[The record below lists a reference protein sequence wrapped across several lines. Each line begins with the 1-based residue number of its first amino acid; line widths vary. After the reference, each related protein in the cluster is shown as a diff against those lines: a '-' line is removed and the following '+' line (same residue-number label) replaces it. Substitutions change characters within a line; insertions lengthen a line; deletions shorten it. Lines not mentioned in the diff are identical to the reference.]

1 MELYKIYS
9 IEWKSSQVKSSQ
21 SERFIRPVI
30 RFYYICVLQ
39 VSEVNKIDGSSG
51 LTALVLLLLFTF
63 TYTEVAVTALPVTI
77 LVQPEESSINAS
89 MVVSAVVTTRRD
101 WTFNINWSY
110 RVNASSENPMSFGS
124 AVNRSATLEIIP
136 NNTNANTLT
145 AFAADA
151 DGNTANATVTLCTNT
166 SPERIKIRMN
176 MSALRFLLP
185 DLKINNE
192 KDNEKVVQFEMSVIN
207 ESTQDITELLKK
219 YRNGNASL
227 SLLADHDVRIK
238 VNASDIIR
246 LIAGSGNAV
255 HGSITFIEDTVP
267 FELVSQRD
275 TDTIPP
281 ELTVT
286 SPQEDQKLAS
296 HNVTLAVSAN
306 EPIARWYY
314 RLNNNNGTNVSFVP
328 PAVINASE
336 GANQILISATDLAG
350 NRGYA
355 FVNFS
360 VDTIPPELT
369 VASPQE
375 DQKLA
380 SHNVTL
386 AVSANEP
393 IARWYYRLNNGTN
406 VSFASPNGDEHT
418 KTTLIAKK
426 GGNKL
431 DVYADDRAG
440 NTGKTTIFFV
450 VMEPRIAIESSIQG
464 TGSITIEKEMSSST
478 AGIESEEQVVGTTGT
493 GGDYSIISIE
503 ILSKPVNITHQNYS
517 DYHHAEVIS
526 FTGNDL
532 IITHEHSASDTQSGV
547 NVTFTEDINVVKLQK
562 QNTLDIKTTYDN
574 PSISYNTR
582 ATDVFI
588 GNKQTNVDLSTPTK
602 KVSIHH
608 SLEGNCT
615 SWTRVTF
622 EE

>member
-1 MELYKIYS
+1 M
-9 IEWKSSQVKSSQ
+9 
-21 SERFIRPVI
+21 
-30 RFYYICVLQ
+30 Q

-51 LTALVLLLLFTF
+51 LTALVVLLLLFTF

-77 LVQPEESSINAS
+77 LVQPEEGSINAS
-89 MVVSAVVTTRRD
+89 VVVSAVVTTRRD

-110 RVNASSENPMSFGS
+110 RVNASSENPMPFEL
-124 AVNRSATLEIIP
+124 AVNRSATLKIIQD
-136 NNTNANTLT
+136 NTNANTLT
-145 AFAADA
+145 AFAMDA
-151 DGNTANATVTLCTNT
+151 EGDTANATVTLCTNT
-166 SPERIKIRMN
+166 SPKRIKIRTN
-176 MSALRFLLP
+176 MSALRLLLP

-246 LIAGSGNAV
+246 LIAGSDNTV

-275 TDTIPP
+275 TDTILPV
-281 ELTVT
+281 LTVA
-286 SPQEDQKLAS
+286 SPQEDQMLAS

-314 RLNNNNGTNVSFVP
+314 RLNNDNGTNVSFVP

-336 GANQILISATDLAG
+336 GANQLLISATDLAG

-355 FVNFS
+355 VVNFS
-360 VDTIPPELT
+360 VDTIPPVLT

-426 GGNKL
+426 GENKL
-431 DVYADDRAG
+431 DVYADDLAG
-440 NTGKTTIFFV
+440 NTGKATIFFV
-450 VMEPRIAIESSIQG
+450 VMEPRIATESSIQG
-464 TGSITIEKEMSSST
+464 TGSIAIEKEMSSST
-478 AGIESEEQVVGTTGT
+478 AGIESEEQIVGTTGT
-493 GGDYSIISIE
+493 GGNYLIISIE
-503 ILSKPVNITHQNYS
+503 ILSKPVNITNQNYP

-532 IITHEHSASDTQSGV
+532 IITHEHSALDTQSGV

-562 QNTLDIKTTYDN
+562 QNTVDIKTTYDN

-588 GNKQTNVDLSTPTK
+588 GNKQTKVDLSTPTK

-615 SWTRVTF
+615 SRMRLTF

>member
-1 MELYKIYS
+1 M
-9 IEWKSSQVKSSQ
+9 
-21 SERFIRPVI
+21 
-30 RFYYICVLQ
+30 
-39 VSEVNKIDGSSG
+39 NKIDGSSG

-77 LVQPEESSINAS
+77 LVQPEEGSINTS

-124 AVNRSATLEIIP
+124 AVNRSATLKIIP

-145 AFAADA
+145 AFAVDA

-238 VNASDIIR
+238 VNASDIRR

-281 ELTVT
+281 ELTV
-286 SPQEDQKLAS
+286 
-296 HNVTLAVSAN
+296 
-306 EPIARWYY
+306 
-314 RLNNNNGTNVSFVP
+314 
-328 PAVINASE
+328 
-336 GANQILISATDLAG
+336 
-350 NRGYA
+350 
-355 FVNFS
+355 
-360 VDTIPPELT
+360 
-369 VASPQE
+369 ASPQE

-393 IARWYYRLNNGTN
+393 IAHWYYRLNNNNGTN

-426 GGNKL
+426 GENKL
-431 DVYADDRAG
+431 DVYADDLAG
-440 NTGKTTIFFV
+440 NTGKATIFFV
-450 VMEPRIAIESSIQG
+450 VMEPRIATESSIQG
-464 TGSITIEKEMSSST
+464 TGSIAIEKEMSSST
-478 AGIESEEQVVGTTGT
+478 AGIESEEQIVGTTGT
-493 GGDYSIISIE
+493 GGNYLIISIE
-503 ILSKPVNITHQNYS
+503 ILSKPVNITNQNYP

-562 QNTLDIKTTYDN
+562 QNTVDIKTTYDN

-588 GNKQTNVDLSTPTK
+588 GNKQTKVDLSTPTK

-615 SWTRVTF
+615 SRMRLTF

>member
-1 MELYKIYS
+1 MES
-9 IEWKSSQVKSSQ
+9 RVKSGQVRSSQ
-21 SERFIRPVI
+21 SEKFIRPVI

-77 LVQPEESSINAS
+77 LVQPEEGSINAS

-124 AVNRSATLEIIP
+124 AVNRSATLKIIP

-145 AFAADA
+145 AFAVDA
-151 DGNTANATVTLCTNT
+151 EGNTANATVTLCTNT
-166 SPERIKIRMN
+166 YPERIKIRTN
-176 MSALRFLLP
+176 MSALGLLLP

-246 LIAGSGNAV
+246 IFTGSGNTV

-281 ELTVT
+281 ELTVA
-286 SPQEDQKLAS
+286 SPQEDQKLTS

-306 EPIARWYY
+306 EPIAHWYY
-314 RLNNNNGTNVSFVP
+314 RLNNGTNVSFVP

-355 FVNFS
+355 VVNFS
-360 VDTIPPELT
+360 VDTIPPVLT

-393 IARWYYRLNNGTN
+393 IAHWYYRLNNNNGTN

-426 GGNKL
+426 GENKL
-431 DVYADDRAG
+431 DVYADDLAG
-440 NTGKTTIFFV
+440 NTGKATIFFV
-450 VMEPRIAIESSIQG
+450 VMEPRIATESSIQG
-464 TGSITIEKEMSSST
+464 TGSIAIEKEMSSST

-503 ILSKPVNITHQNYS
+503 ILSKPVNITNQNYP

-532 IITHEHSASDTQSGV
+532 IITHEHSALDTQSGV

-562 QNTLDIKTTYDN
+562 QNTVDIKTTYDN

-588 GNKQTNVDLSTPTK
+588 GNKQTKVDLSTPTK

-615 SWTRVTF
+615 SRMRLTF

>member
-1 MELYKIYS
+1 M
-9 IEWKSSQVKSSQ
+9 
-21 SERFIRPVI
+21 
-30 RFYYICVLQ
+30 
-39 VSEVNKIDGSSG
+39 NKIDGSSG

-77 LVQPEESSINAS
+77 LVQPEEGSINTS

-281 ELTVT
+281 ELTVA

-369 VASPQE
+369 VTSPQE

-393 IARWYYRLNNGTN
+393 IARWYYRLNNNNGTN
-406 VSFASPNGDEHT
+406 VSFVPPAVINASEGANQI
-418 KTTLIAKK
+418 LISATD
-426 GGNKL
+426 L
-431 DVYADDRAG
+431 AG
-440 NTGKTTIFFV
+440 NRGYALVNFSVDTIPPELTV
-450 VMEPRIAIESSIQG
+450 TSPQEDQ
-464 TGSITIEKEMSSST
+464 K
-478 AGIESEEQVVGTTGT
+478 
-493 GGDYSIISIE
+493 
-503 ILSKPVNITHQNYS
+503 L
-517 DYHHAEVIS
+517 
-526 FTGNDL
+526 
-532 IITHEHSASDTQSGV
+532 ASH
-547 NVTFTEDINVVKLQK
+547 NVTLAVSANEPIARWYYRLNNNNGTNVSFVPPAVINASEGANQL
-562 QNTLDIKTTYDN
+562 L
-574 PSISYNTR
+574 IS
-582 ATDVFI
+582 ATDLA
-588 GNKQTNVDLSTPTK
+588 GNRGYAVVNFSVDTIPPVLTVTSPQEDQKLASHNVTLA
-602 KVSIHH
+602 VSANEPIARWYYPVSYTHLRAH
-608 SLEGNCT
+608 ET
-615 SWTRVTF
+615 
-622 EE
+622 

>member
-1 MELYKIYS
+1 
-9 IEWKSSQVKSSQ
+9 
-21 SERFIRPVI
+21 
-30 RFYYICVLQ
+30 
-39 VSEVNKIDGSSG
+39 
-51 LTALVLLLLFTF
+51 
-63 TYTEVAVTALPVTI
+63 
-77 LVQPEESSINAS
+77 
-89 MVVSAVVTTRRD
+89 
-101 WTFNINWSY
+101 
-110 RVNASSENPMSFGS
+110 
-124 AVNRSATLEIIP
+124 
-136 NNTNANTLT
+136 
-145 AFAADA
+145 
-151 DGNTANATVTLCTNT
+151 
-166 SPERIKIRMN
+166 
-176 MSALRFLLP
+176 
-185 DLKINNE
+185 
-192 KDNEKVVQFEMSVIN
+192 MSVIN

-246 LIAGSGNAV
+246 LIAGSGNTV

-275 TDTIPP
+275 TDTDTIPP
-281 ELTVT
+281 VLTVA

-314 RLNNNNGTNVSFVP
+314 RLNNNNTNVSFVP

-336 GANQILISATDLAG
+336 GANQLLISATDLAG

-355 FVNFS
+355 VVNFS
-360 VDTIPPELT
+360 VDTIPPVLT

-426 GGNKL
+426 GENKL
-431 DVYADDRAG
+431 DVYADDLAG
-440 NTGKTTIFFV
+440 NTGKATIFFV
-450 VMEPRIAIESSIQG
+450 VMEPRIATESSIQG
-464 TGSITIEKEMSSST
+464 TGSIAIEKEMSSST
-478 AGIESEEQVVGTTGT
+478 AGIESEEQIVGTTGT
-493 GGDYSIISIE
+493 GGNYLIISIE
-503 ILSKPVNITHQNYS
+503 ILSKPVNITNQNYP

-532 IITHEHSASDTQSGV
+532 IITHELSALDTQSGV

-562 QNTLDIKTTYDN
+562 QNTVDIKTTYDN

-588 GNKQTNVDLSTPTK
+588 GNKQTKVDLSTPTK

-615 SWTRVTF
+615 SRMRLTF